1 MTNENFSDLSM
12 LDLFHMEVEEQAT
25 LFNENLLIVE
35 SHLSD
40 PLDSL
45 QPFLE
50 ILMRSAHSIK
60 GAAKIV
66 GLEEV
71 VKVAHRMEDCFVAV
85 QKGEIQLGDRQ
96 IDILF
101 GVVDWFT
108 TVQQIPAND
117 LPGWVASETDI
128 ANHLVSQ
135 LNSLFD
141 TDETSPPAAEMEAEI
156 ETAAIATTPEP
167 PITTITEAPVPLPT
181 PETTVVVEPITAPAI
196 PLSAAPTPKKPE
208 PDPSEEPDSA
218 QPESVQIN
226 RGIRVSTENLNQ
238 IMALAGESVV
248 ESHWLQRFGDST
260 IHLRRQQQ
268 ELIRNLDQ
276 LQQLLPTN
284 VRTQEVLDKTRKISL
299 DSYAL
304 LNDRLTELEQFSR
317 RFDQLSDN
325 LYREVIASHMRPFV
339 DGIQAFPRMTRDLS
353 KELGKKTQ
361 LDIKGLAIKVDRD
374 ILEKLETPL
383 IHMIR
388 NAIAHGIETPAER
401 LAAGKPEVG
410 QLLLEAQHQA
420 GMLTIKLKDD
430 GRGIDLDELR
440 RKVVEKK
447 LTAPDMVAQLTES
460 ELLEF
465 LFLPGF
471 STAKQVDE
479 ISGRGVGLDIAQ
491 TMVQD
496 VGGLLRVQTK
506 LGEGTSFHF
515 QLPLTLSVIRAL
527 MVDIGGEPYAFNL
540 NRIDRVMM
548 IHPYLVELTENNPY
562 IEIDGENVS
571 LVKAHKILQ
580 LPTPPKEFDLEVP
593 VILLSDHLHRYAVV
607 VDRFLGERD
616 LVVRPLDPRLGK
628 VQDISAAA
636 IAENGQPILIIDV
649 ADLVRTIDQLVSGGN
664 FDGLQ
669 DQVATPV
676 QTRVKQ
682 ILVVDDSIT
691 VREMERKLLQNQG
704 YQVDVA
710 VNGMEGWN
718 AIRAGYYDLIIS
730 DVDMPRMNGIEL
742 VQQIKNHPQFQAIPV
757 IIVSYKDREED
768 QLAGLEAGADY
779 YLTKS
784 SFHDNSLIDAVNDLI
799 GAS

>member
-1 MTNENFSDLSM
+1 MTSENFSDLSM

-35 SHLSD
+35 SHLDD
-40 PLDSL
+40 PLDAL

-50 ILMRSAHSIK
+50 VLMRSAHSIK

-71 VKVAHRMEDCFVAV
+71 VKVAHRMEDCFVAM
-85 QKGEIQLGDRQ
+85 QRGEIQLGDRQ

-108 TVQQIPAND
+108 TVQQVPADD
-117 LPGWVASETDI
+117 LPQWLPSET
-128 ANHLVSQ
+128 ATVNHLVTE
-135 LNSLFD
+135 LNALLGI
-141 TDETSPPAAEMEAEI
+141 DEPLEEDAPPPATEDLEGEEEI
-156 ETAAIATTPEP
+156 IAAIAEP
-167 PITTITEAPVPLPT
+167 PTVREALPPLST
-181 PETTVVVEPITAPAI
+181 PNIAAIAEPIIESAVPPSPAPQ
-196 PLSAAPTPKKPE
+196 SPKPQE
-208 PDPSEEPDSA
+208 AETDPSEESDNL
-218 QPESVQIN
+218 QTN
-226 RGIRVSTENLNQ
+226 RAIRVSTENLNQ

-260 IHLRRQQQ
+260 IHMRRQQQ
-268 ELIRNLDQ
+268 ELIRHLDQ
-276 LQQLLPTN
+276 LQQLLPTH
-284 VRTQEVLDKTRKISL
+284 VKAQEVLDQARKVTL
-299 DSYAL
+299 DSYTL
-304 LNDRLTELEQFSR
+304 LSDRLTELEQFSR

-325 LYREVIASHMRPFV
+325 LYREVIASHMRPFI
-339 DGIQAFPRMTRDLS
+339 DGIQTFPRMTRDLS
-353 KELGKKTQ
+353 KGLGKKAQ
-361 LDIKGLAIKVDRD
+361 LVIKGLAIKVDRD

-383 IHMIR
+383 VHMIR

-401 LAAGKPEVG
+401 LTAGKPEVG
-410 QLLLEAQHQA
+410 KLVLEAKHQA
-420 GMLTIKLKDD
+420 GMLTITLEDD
-430 GRGIDLDELR
+430 GRGIDLNELR
-440 RKVVEKK
+440 RKVVEKQ
-447 LTAPDMVAQLTES
+447 LTAPDMVAQLSEL

-479 ISGRGVGLDIAQ
+479 ISGRGVGLDIAK

-527 MVDIGGEPYAFNL
+527 LVDIGGEPYAFNL

-548 IHPYLVELTENNPY
+548 VHPYLVEMTENSPY
-562 IEIDGENVS
+562 IEVDGENVS
-571 LVKAHKILQ
+571 LVKAHQILQ
-580 LPTPPKEFDLEVP
+580 LPSSPKDFELEVP
-593 VILLSDHLHRYAVV
+593 VILLSDHTHRYAVV

-649 ADLVRTIDQLVSGGN
+649 ADLVRTIDQLVSGGD
-664 FDGLQ
+664 FDSLQ
-669 DQVATPV
+669 DQVVSPV
-676 QTRVKQ
+676 RTKIKQ

-718 AIRAGYYDLIIS
+718 AIRAGQYDLIIS

-742 VQQIKNHPQFQAIPV
+742 VQHIKNHPQFQAIPV

-784 SFHDNSLIDAVNDLI
+784 SFHDNSLINAVNDLI